1 MRVVVSLL
9 SVAVLAVTATG
20 CNRRVFE
27 QVNPT
32 CDVTIA
38 NDVEIPAEKAA
49 DILVVVDNSGSMQE
63 EQDRLAAAFINESG
77 DCPIGK
83 NELKDFARCKDDPTI
98 PVCRFANPSKELLAQ
113 PGPAGLAD
121 CGFIQVLAAFE
132 NDFRIGVITTDVG
145 VCDNRIPSAQAAL
158 CQDTNG
164 DSQGDTCAVTG
175 VPCDRNNPCANDWGF
190 RPQRGCLQPNGP
202 PGTPQKVIARQDLLD
217 ADPSNDEI
225 GDRFIETLRN
235 IRTFGTPVERGL
247 DAVELFLDPAT
258 ERPDSCAN
266 DLQDFVRD
274 EAKLIVIFLTDEED
288 CSRAPDV
295 APCVDVGE
303 GNTCGTCD
311 SETGC
316 EIFGCLPGTSC
327 EPGITEFTGETCG
340 EFAAHFTGGDRLNT
354 NRCYEL
360 EGSLT
365 PVSHYVDVLK
375 KQKANASDVSVAV
388 IAGGLPDAEGNIN
401 AAGCTFDPANGQQ
414 PVGGCS
420 ESQGRSNTCAPDEN
434 CCFADPGG
442 RYYELAEGL
451 GGLKDTI
458 CVDSFG
464 QTMIKIAVFIAD
476 VDKVVLA
483 EPPADPALVFVEKAP
498 AGTQDFALIGRLTG
512 TACDNRDGWVLEDDG
527 VTVRFCGDAR
537 PGPGEQLR
545 VRAKG
550 DGATS
555 DAPDACVNRGE

>member
-9 SVAVLAVTATG
+9 SVAVLAVTGTG

-49 DILVVVDNSGSMQE
+49 DILIVVDNSGSMQE
-63 EQDRLAAAFINESG
+63 EQDRLAAAFLNESG

-98 PVCRFANPSKELLAQ
+98 PVCRFANPSKELLEQ

-145 VCDNRIPSAQAAL
+145 VCDNRIPDAQAQLFCNA
-158 CQDTNG
+158 NPG
-164 DSQGDTCAVTG
+164 SPECAG
-175 VPCDRNNPCANDWGF
+175 PGENQWGF

-202 PGTPQKVIARQDLLD
+202 PGTALKVIARQDLLD
-217 ADPSNDEI
+217 ADPANDEI
-225 GDRFIETLRN
+225 GDRFINTLRN
-235 IRTFGTPVERGL
+235 IRTFGTAVERGL
-247 DAVELFLDPAT
+247 DAAEFFLDPAT
-258 ERPDSCAN
+258 ERPESCAN
-266 DLQDFVRD
+266 DLTDFVRD

-288 CSRAPDV
+288 CSRAPEAAACAD
-295 APCVDVGE
+295 AGQPG
-303 GNTCGTCD
+303 GNTCGGCD

-316 EIFGCLPGTSC
+316 EIFGCAPETSC
-327 EPGITEFTGETCG
+327 IPGLSEFTGETCG
-340 EFAAHFTGGDRLNT
+340 EFRAHFTDPARSAG
-354 NRCYEL
+354 RCYDL

-365 PVSHYVDVLK
+365 PVSHYVDFLK
-375 KQKANASDVSVAV
+375 GRKPNASDVTVAV
-388 IAGGLPDAEGNIN
+388 IAGGLPDAEGNIA

-414 PVGGCS
+414 PVGGCF
-420 ESQGRSNTCAPDEN
+420 ESKGTSNSCTPDEN

-442 RYYELAEGL
+442 RYFELAEGL